1 MMLSNYTLSVELRN
15 EAGALE
21 RVLGV
26 LRRRAINIDKL
37 TLSKKTGEVYHVVMS
52 VTDEVVQ
59 AGPDRIIKE
68 LPSLFVV
75 ATAMQV
81 EDS

>member
-1 MMLSNYTLSVELRN
+1 MMLSKYALSVELKN

-26 LRRRAINIDKL
+26 LRRRAINVDKL
-37 TLSKKTGEVYHVVMS
+37 TLSKKTGKVYHVVMS
-52 VTDEVVQ
+52 VTDEVVR
-59 AGPDRIIKE
+59 AGPDRVIKE
-68 LPSLFVV
+68 LSNLFVV
-75 ATAMQV
+75 ASAIQI